1 VRAVNTFV
9 LILLALP
16 AALLAGCANTP
27 KVDERFIAALNAPYR
42 LDAGDVVRINV
53 FDQSNLTDSYAVDDS
68 GVISMPLVGAVAA
81 RGQTTQDLE
90 RLVTAQLANG
100 FLRDPSVS
108 IQVETFRPFFIL
120 GEVGAPG
127 QYPYVADLT
136 ARSAVAVGGGFSSR
150 AVKNMVRLS
159 RKYNGTIVEAN
170 VPIDHPI
177 RPGDT
182 VTVLER
188 WF

>member
-1 VRAVNTFV
+1 MRAVNIFA
-9 LILLALP
+9 LILLAVP
-16 AALLAGCANTP
+16 AALLAGCADP
-27 KVDERFIAALNAPYR
+27 AKVDDRFIAALNAPYR
-42 LDAGDVVRINV
+42 LDAGDVVRVNV
-53 FDQSNLTDSYAVDDS
+53 FDQTNLTNSYTVDDS
-68 GVISMPLVGAVAA
+68 GVISMPLIGAVAA

-90 RLVTAQLANG
+90 RAVAAHLANG

-136 ARSAVAVGGGFSSR
+136 AQSAVAIGGGFSTR

-159 RKYNGTIVEAN
+159 RKYNGTIVEAK

-182 VTVLER
+182 ITVLER